1 MKKRDWNSLAKKF
14 ETHVCDLTAKDVS
27 KTVPALVESARIP
40 KSNAVLVDLGC
51 GIGTFIRR
59 FGGQFETIYGVDF
72 ADRILERAKKRQPR
86 AIRPKVTWIAED
98 LPSAAKAIGSRA
110 HLTVC
115 LNVITSSDAAV
126 RRKLWKAVATVTKP
140 KGYALVGIPA
150 IESAQMVYQF
160 ELQAASKKPVKLT
173 KTLLNRAGATQKHFS
188 KDELEK
194 TFAAYGFKL
203 RAVVPAYVPWSE
215 EGLKK
220 PKGVTTEKP
229 FDWLCLAQRV

>member
-27 KTVPALVESARIP
+27 RTVPTLVEAARIP
-40 KSNAVLVDLGC
+40 KSKAVLVDLGC

-72 ADRILERAKKRQPR
+72 ADRILERAKKRQPS
-86 AIRPKVTWIAED
+86 AIRLKVTWIAED
-98 LPSAAKAIGSRA
+98 LPTAAKAIGQQA

-126 RRKLWKAVATVTKP
+126 RRKLWKSVAAVTKTR
-140 KGYALVGIPA
+140 GYALVGIPA
-150 IESAQMVYQF
+150 FESAQMVYQF
-160 ELQAASKKPVKLT
+160 ERKPGSKQPAKLT

-188 KDELEK
+188 EDELEK
-194 TFAAYGFKL
+194 TFATYGFKL
-203 RAVVPAYVPWSE
+203 RAAVPAYVPWSE

-229 FDWLCLAQRV
+229 FDWLCLAQRI